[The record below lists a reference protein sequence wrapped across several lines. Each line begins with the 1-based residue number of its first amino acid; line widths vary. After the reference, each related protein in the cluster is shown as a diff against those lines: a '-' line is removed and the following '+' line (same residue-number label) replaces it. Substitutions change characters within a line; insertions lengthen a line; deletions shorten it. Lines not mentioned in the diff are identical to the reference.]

1 MARRCGVNPALAAPC
16 TAFDVSCASTTPASI
31 STPSARNCA
40 PTSAEEANPPLIGDS
55 FAMLADAATQSRLR
69 RLRHT
74 LQKIERA
81 FSVLPDDY
89 APQANAR
96 LGAEYTA
103 GEPWIEAISL
113 DATGTSIYQF
123 FSALEDE
130 PWIEATE
137 AGSGNVTLPKFQC
150 S

>member
-1 MARRCGVNPALAAPC
+1 
-16 TAFDVSCASTTPASI
+16 
-31 STPSARNCA
+31 
-40 PTSAEEANPPLIGDS
+40 
-55 FAMLADAATQSRLR
+55 MLADAATQSRLR

-130 PWIEATE
+130 PWIEA
-137 AGSGNVTLPKFQC
+137 APVCAIGLNHFALNRGKKPI
-150 S
+150 